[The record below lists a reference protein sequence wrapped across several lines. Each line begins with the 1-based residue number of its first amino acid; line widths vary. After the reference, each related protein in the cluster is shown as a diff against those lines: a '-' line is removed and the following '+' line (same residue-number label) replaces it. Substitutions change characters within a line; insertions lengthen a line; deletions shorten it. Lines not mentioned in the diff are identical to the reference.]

1 MPVRADVCA
10 SSHCTLEL
18 LLELALGAVSGIGTG
33 AAGAAAGAGPGVA
46 AVSEARQIT
55 GNGTQPSCDGRIIEI
70 LAAAPRSLVY
80 PIKIIVHYW
89 ILKR

>member
-1 MPVRADVCA
+1 M
-10 SSHCTLEL
+10 SHCTMEL
-18 LLELALGAVSGIGTG
+18 LLELALGAVSGTGSG

-46 AVSEARQIT
+46 AVSEAEQIT
-55 GNGTQPSCDGRIIEI
+55 GNGTQASCYGRIIEI
-70 LAAAPRSLVY
+70 YFVY